1 MRTPFDSNSFHVSK
15 TWNERERV
23 VKLGFSGL
31 AKQGRYDVLL
41 LTSKFQFIQKH
52 VLLVAKATLD
62 RPQRPCTDSKIAV
75 DDAVD
80 DAVED
85 AVNRARHA
93 VRIARRRAA
102 CSRFAGQKLV
112 ATHQRM
118 DGLQ

>member
-1 MRTPFDSNSFHVSK
+1 M
-15 TWNERERV
+15 
-23 VKLGFSGL
+23 L
-31 AKQGRYDVLL
+31 Q
-41 LTSKFQFIQKH
+41 LTSKFQLIQKH
-52 VLLVAKATLD
+52 MLLVAKATLD
-62 RPQRPCTDSKIAV
+62 RPQRPCTDSKI
-75 DDAVD
+75 
-80 DAVED
+80 AVED

>member
-1 MRTPFDSNSFHVSK
+1 VRTPFDSNSFHVSK

-41 LTSKFQFIQKH
+41 LTSKFQLIQKH

-75 DDAVD
+75 DDAV
-80 DAVED
+80 ED

-93 VRIARRRAA
+93 VRIARRAA
-102 CSRFAGQKLV
+102 CSRFAVQQLV
-112 ATHQRM
+112 ATYQRL
-118 DGLQ
+118 DRLE

>member
-1 MRTPFDSNSFHVSK
+1 VRTPFDSNSFHVSK

-41 LTSKFQFIQKH
+41 LTIKFQFIQKH

-62 RPQRPCTDSKIAV
+62 RPQRPCTDSKI
-75 DDAVD
+75 AVD

>member
-1 MRTPFDSNSFHVSK
+1 M
-15 TWNERERV
+15 
-23 VKLGFSGL
+23 KLGFSGL
-31 AKQGRYDVLL
+31 AKQGRYDVLM
-41 LTSKFQFIQKH
+41 LTSKFQLIQK
-52 VLLVAKATLD
+52 LLVAKATLD
-62 RPQRPCTDSKIAV
+62 RPQRPCADSKI
-75 DDAVD
+75 AVD

-93 VRIARRRAA
+93 VRIARRAA